1 MNIKSID
8 EGIRVALKLGYKNP
22 HCGKFCATLTK
33 SNGGSHHIVAIE
45 DEAQTDG
52 IYYEGEELDIEQEG
66 EITFNGVSFEE
77 WKEEQND

>member
-1 MNIKSID
+1 MKIETID
-8 EGIRVALKLGYKNP
+8 AGIRVALELGYKNP

-33 SNGGSHHIVAIE
+33 SRGGSHQIVAIE
-45 DEAQTDG
+45 DELQVDG

-77 WKEEQND
+77 WKKEIE